1 MFQGEADFMSDN
13 GYMKFKSGSDIRG
26 VGIGDGSEPLYMDD
40 GFITH
45 VAVAFTEFLSNRLG
59 VEKSS
64 LKVAVGHDPRLSA
77 QRISDA
83 LIKGF
88 YSCGVSVFDCG
99 LSSTPAMFMAVLGL
113 DCNGSVQ
120 ITASHHPEDRNGL
133 KFFTKDG
140 GLDSKDIEYILKTA
154 ERVDVSELSGEL
166 INVNFMEK
174 YASHLRSIICTQT
187 GKSEAE
193 KPLSGMKIMVDTG
206 NGAGGFYASEVLEPL
221 GADVSSSINLEPD
234 GNFPVYVPNP
244 ESSVMVESASNQ
256 VLKSGADFGIVFDTD
271 VDRAGCILSDG
282 TQLNRN
288 KLIALISAII
298 LETEP
303 SATIVTD
310 SVTSSGLAEFISAH
324 GGKHLRF
331 KRGYRNVINKQIE
344 LNESGINCPL
354 AIETSGHAAFKENYY
369 LDDGAYLVTKLIIKA
384 AQLRENGG
392 NLESFIADLKEPEEE
407 KELRFKINLDDF
419 KAYGE
424 EIITELK
431 AQAESHNGWTAEK
444 ENFEGIR
451 INTDE
456 NNGDGWF
463 LLRLSVHDPI
473 MVLNCESDS
482 AGGTQIMIKALKEF
496 LSKYDKLDLSAF

>member
-1 MFQGEADFMSDN
+1 MSDN
-13 GYMKFKSGSDIRG
+13 RYLKFKSGSDIRG
-26 VGIGDGSEPLYMDD
+26 IGLGNGSEPLYMDNE
-40 GFITH
+40 FISCC
-45 VAVAFTEFLSNRLG
+45 AAAFAELLSNRSG
-59 VEKSS
+59 VDKSS

-88 YSCGVSVFDCG
+88 SSCGISVFDCG

-113 DCNGSVQ
+113 ECDGSVQ
-120 ITASHHPEDRNGL
+120 ITASHHPGDRNGL

-154 ERVDVSELSGEL
+154 ESIAVGEPLSEP
-166 INVNFMEK
+166 IKVNFMES
-174 YASHLRSIICTQT
+174 YASHLRSMICRET
-187 GKSEAE
+187 GKTE
-193 KPLSGMKIMVDTG
+193 KPLSGMKIMVDAG
-206 NGAGGFYASEVLEPL
+206 NGAGGFYASKVLEPL

-234 GNFPVYVPNP
+234 GSFPTYVPNP

-282 TQLNRN
+282 TELNRN

-298 LETEP
+298 LENEP
-303 SATIVTD
+303 GATIVTD

-344 LNESGINCPL
+344 LNESGVNCPL

-369 LDDGAYLVTKLIIKA
+369 LDDGAYLVTKLIVKA

-392 NLESFIADLKEPEEE
+392 SLESFIADLKESKEE
-407 KELRFKINLDDF
+407 KELRFKIELDDF
-419 KAYGE
+419 KDYGE
-424 EIITELK
+424 NIIVELK
-431 AQAESHNGWTAEK
+431 AQAESRDGWSAEK

-473 MVLNCESDS
+473 LVLNCESNS
-482 AGGTQIMIKALKEF
+482 IGGTQTMVDDLQEF
-496 LSKYDKLDLSAF
+496 LSKYDKLDLSAFEK